1 MKTITEQ
8 QKKELAEAYKEANQ
22 EIDHAWEVTV
32 SDGIEGED
40 WSEIIIKNTE
50 KI

>member
-1 MKTITEQ
+1 MKNITEQ

-22 EIDHAWEVTV
+22 EVDYDWEATV

-40 WSEIIIKNTE
+40 WSDIKT
-50 KI
+50 KG